1 MIQIELTYG
10 NSVVT
15 ESINE
20 NRAMMMQLDPSLFTH
35 HPPLVLV
42 AEDEKITSTMLET
55 IFQRAGFQVE
65 CAFNGIKALEM
76 AQYLLP
82 DLVVLDIMMPGMNG
96 FEVLR
101 GLRENESTKNIPT
114 VIVTAAAREPQDLE
128 RGLNLG
134 ADDFLYKP
142 FQPHELIARAQAKMR
157 QRKLEEDLERR
168 SRELEVLLG
177 VSQRLNQNIL
187 LSDLITLVPDLTLD
201 LLPGSAASIYVFEE
215 DQMRVSDWRLSRKNA
230 SSHSAIFDDPT
241 LPAKAQKWLGD
252 KRTARWSAETP
263 FLKAMPNGMVALLRL
278 ADTNLG
284 MMIISGEDAYDDR
297 QMRLLEGICSQAALA
312 LRNAQLYDMEAQ
324 HALVLEDRVR
334 ERTRELES
342 AQQLLLRQEKLAS
355 IGHLAASI
363 AHEINN
369 PLMPIRNLLDDHLEE
384 IAHYDVPY
392 DKKAMSLIQESLE
405 RIRRIVSRLLD
416 FTGKRNEGLTLLEVS
431 PILESVIDLNR
442 KFFLTNKVKIAADLE
457 KMSPIYGSKDQ
468 LEQVFMNLAINAQVA
483 MEKGG
488 TLTIRAKQI
497 GSDNVIEFEDTG
509 CGIKPEHIDR
519 IFDPFYSTK
528 PNGTGLGLFVSY
540 GIIQGHN
547 GSIAVVSKVDV
558 GSRFTIRL
566 PIHSAEGD

>member
-1 MIQIELTYG
+1 
-10 NSVVT
+10 
-15 ESINE
+15 
-20 NRAMMMQLDPSLFTH
+20 MMMQLDASLFTH

-76 AQYLLP
+76 AQTLLP

-101 GLRENESTKNIPT
+101 GLRENPTTKNIPT

-168 SRELEVLLG
+168 SRELELLLA
-177 VSQRLNQNIL
+177 VSDRLNENLL
-187 LSDLITLVPDLTLD
+187 LSDLLTLIPALTLD
-201 LLPGSAASIYVFEE
+201 LLPGSAAALYGFSRDLTEVT
-215 DQMRVSDWRLSRKNA
+215 DWRLCNNDGDHFETA
-230 SSHSAIFDDPT
+230 FNDSSIPIQG
-241 LPAKAQKWLGD
+241 LRWLED
-252 KRTARWSAETP
+252 RHTARWDASAP
-263 FLKAMPNGMVALLRL
+263 LISGIPNGMATLLKL
-278 ADTNLG
+278 ADSVLG
-284 MMIISGEDAYDDR
+284 LLVIVGSDVYDDR
-297 QMRLLEGICSQAALA
+297 QMRLLEGIGSQAALA
-312 LRNAQLYDMEAQ
+312 LRNAQLFDLETR
-324 HALVLEDRVR
+324 HALELEDRVR

-342 AQQLLLRQEKLAS
+342 AQKLILRQEKLAS

-384 IAHYDVPY
+384 ISQFNVPY

-416 FTGKRNEGLTLLEVS
+416 FTGKRNEGVALIEVT

-442 KFFLTNKVKIAADLE
+442 KFFATSGVTIIADLP
-457 KMSPIYGSKDQ
+457 KLPAIYGSKDQ
-468 LEQVFMNLAINAQVA
+468 LEQVFMNLAINAQAA

-488 TLTIRAKQI
+488 TLTITATHDQDTI
-497 GSDNVIEFEDTG
+497 SIHFEDTG
-509 CGIKPEHIDR
+509 CGIKPEHIGR

-540 GIIQGHN
+540 GIISGHN
-547 GSIAVVSKVDV
+547 GSIEVTSSVDK
-558 GSRFTIRL
+558 GTRFTIRL
-566 PIHSAEGD
+566 PIHQEKG